1 MSTICK
7 LFTIGRKL
15 GVHRHFIAFFHA
27 VVIVVRNIRLWSTK
41 HGLLLLCRIVHNLQ
55 SHGWRWPA
63 VHRDRS
69 DCGTVTVYRITRFS
83 VEVVTQTAYTLTGKH
98 TEDVALVECEFKRRT
113 ATELAQIFTEERRNT
128 RQAEMCQPRARVEKP
143 DDAPD
148 AEICAVT
155 QVDTLQ
161 AAVAIIPV
169 LDNVS
174 VGVFPLPT
182 PLVCL
187 GQSVHAFIGYG
198 AALHKTDSL

>member
-1 MSTICK
+1 M
-7 LFTIGRKL
+7 
-15 GVHRHFIAFFHA
+15 
-27 VVIVVRNIRLWSTK
+27 
-41 HGLLLLCRIVHNLQ
+41 
-55 SHGWRWPA
+55 
-63 VHRDRS
+63 
-69 DCGTVTVYRITRFS
+69 
-83 VEVVTQTAYTLTGKH
+83 
-98 TEDVALVECEFKRRT
+98 
-113 ATELAQIFTEERRNT
+113 
-128 RQAEMCQPRARVEKP
+128 ARVSRGHLIDRKG
-143 DDAPD
+143 ATNPD